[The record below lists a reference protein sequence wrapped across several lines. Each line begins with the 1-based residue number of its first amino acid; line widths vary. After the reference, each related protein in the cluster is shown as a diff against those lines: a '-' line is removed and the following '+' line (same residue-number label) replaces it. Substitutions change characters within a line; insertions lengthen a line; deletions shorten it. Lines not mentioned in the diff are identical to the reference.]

1 MKRWLL
7 HLYPRP
13 FRRRYEDELIEL
25 LDHSARPCATRW
37 TLPCTPPSSE
47 DNSS

>member
-7 HLYPRP
+7 HLYPKP

-25 LDHSARPCATRW
+25 FDEPAEVAVRVF
-37 TLPCTPPSSE
+37 
-47 DNSS
+47 